1 MTAADMGTGGLTP
14 AGPYGGPATPGGV
27 GGSAAGTSR
36 QPEVT
41 EVVPAVVLS
50 RASRREQATALS
62 RGMSRRLR
70 AVRLPRSPVTRP
82 APRLPRWVELRRLAL
97 GLVALG
103 SALALVAVGMSF
115 QRFLDRP
122 PVLAAS
128 ASSDPHAGDLID
140 SLDSSGAGGSRAGS
154 SGPRRSKDAPLTAG
168 ATIPGAKPPSLV
180 AAEPD
185 AAAAV
190 AIHIPRMRLNR
201 SLVQLHEQPDRSLS
215 VPKSFA
221 DVGWWSEGP
230 RPGAAGATIIAGHV
244 SSKAGPAVFWTL
256 QDLRVGDQITVDR
269 ADHTSAV
276 FQVVGKAS
284 YPRSSFPDDV
294 VYRTSGKPS
303 IHLVTCDGVFDT
315 AIGHHDNN
323 LVVFADLVS
332 STPKPGTH
340 KSSNGH
346 KSSTGHKSSSR
357 HKSSTGHQSSTGHH
371 GSTRKHSPTA
381 GPSSAP
387 RQAAPA
393 APQQSGRSLVCTTD
407 IVCTPIAASAASRD
421 HVKRGG

>member
-14 AGPYGGPATPGGV
+14 AGPYGGSATAPGGV
-27 GGSAAGTSR
+27 GGSAARTS
-36 QPEVT
+36 QTPEVT

-50 RASRREQATALS
+50 RANRREQATALS

-70 AVRLPRSPVTRP
+70 AVRLPG
-82 APRLPRWVELRRLAL
+82 WVELRRLAL

-115 QRFLDRP
+115 QRVLDRP

-140 SLDSSGAGGSRAGS
+140 SLDSSGAGGSRAARAGS
-154 SGPRRSKDAPLTAG
+154 SGPRRSTDAPLTAG
-168 ATIPGAKPPSLV
+168 VAIPGARAPSLV

-201 SLVQLHEQPDRSLS
+201 SLVELHEQPDRSLS

-256 QDLRVGDQITVDR
+256 QDMRVGDQIRVDR

-303 IHLVTCDGVFDT
+303 IHLVTCDGAFDT

-340 KSSNGH
+340 KSSA
-346 KSSTGHKSSSR
+346 GHKSSSR
-357 HKSSTGHQSSTGHH
+357 HKSSTGRQSSTGHQS
-371 GSTRKHSPTA
+371 STRKHSPTA

-393 APQQSGRSLVCTTD
+393 APQQSARSLVCTSD
-407 IVCTPIAASAASRD
+407 IVCTPNAASAASRD